1 MSIYSENFEKIKSL
15 VTRNS
20 ANIQVINNTTFW
32 IADEKQS
39 NDSCRINI
47 LFSSKHNWLK
57 VAQSQGLECS
67 VLPVDGNE
75 GVFQASGLPVED
87 INKFVYQWKTENGI
101 ESKTP
106 GDCDCLIV
114 TNELHFLEFKAEA
127 SSETL
132 QQIDNNRNKG
142 EAQLAKSLTSIREQL
157 GGFNVKCTCV
167 LVVPDFF
174 SYPKFKANE
183 SRKIRFLKIHK
194 CELKEVSTSGK
205 TQYSL

>member
-1 MSIYSENFEKIKSL
+1 MSNYSENLEKIKSI

-20 ANIQVINNTTFW
+20 ANIQVIDNTTFW
-32 IADEKQS
+32 ITDEKQI

-57 VAQSQGLECS
+57 VTQNQGFECS
-67 VLPVDGNE
+67 VLPIDGNE
-75 GVFQASGLPVED
+75 GVFQASGLAVKD
-87 INKFVYQWKTENGI
+87 ISQFAYQWKTENGI

-114 TNELHFLEFKAEA
+114 ANKLHFLEFKAEA

-157 GGFNVKCTCV
+157 GDFDVKCICV

-174 SYPKFKANE
+174 SYPKFKASA
-183 SRKIRFLKIHK
+183 SRKVRFLKIHK
-194 CELKEVSTSGK
+194 CELREITTSGN